1 MSIIR
6 IVWDTAR
13 DIVLM
18 PFLLI
23 AGGVGWVASY
33 F

>member
-23 AGGVGWVASY
+23 AGVVGWVASY